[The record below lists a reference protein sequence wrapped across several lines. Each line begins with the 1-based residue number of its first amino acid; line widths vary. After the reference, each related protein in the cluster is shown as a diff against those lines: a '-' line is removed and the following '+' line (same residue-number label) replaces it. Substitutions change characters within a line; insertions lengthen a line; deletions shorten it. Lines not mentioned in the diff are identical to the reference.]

1 MARRIKNKALYEVK
15 ITMIDGETYVYNFD
29 NDEAMSG
36 FVTSVRRNDKVTEVK
51 YDFHGYKM
59 YSTAQD
65 ALDAIAFITPFIKRK
80 AA

>member
-1 MARRIKNKALYEVK
+1 MATRRKNKALYEVK
-15 ITMIDGETYVYNFD
+15 VTMIDGVTYIYNFD
-29 NDEAMSG
+29 NDEAMTG

-65 ALDAIAFITPFIKRK
+65 ALDAVAFISPFVKRK
-80 AA
+80 VA